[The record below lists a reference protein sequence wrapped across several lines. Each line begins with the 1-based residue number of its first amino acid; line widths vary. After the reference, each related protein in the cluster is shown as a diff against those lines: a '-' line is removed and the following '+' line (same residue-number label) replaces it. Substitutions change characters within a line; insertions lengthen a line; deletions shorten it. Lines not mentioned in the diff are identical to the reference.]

1 MRVVRIFFK
10 SQERLA
16 LRTLHPQVLQPIIDD
31 QPLLEMDRHVEI
43 DCAFSV
49 RIPYVGP
56 EDICT
61 AIFYTAF
68 VLHRIIEYFVY
79 LFLGVGGKILIL
91 FVRRVHFFLRR
102 KWANNCCLVF

>member
-10 SQERLA
+10 LQERLT
-16 LRTLHPQVLQPIIDD
+16 LWTLHPQVLQRIIDG

-43 DCAFSV
+43 DCAFFV

-68 VLHRIIEYFVY
+68 VLHSIIEYIRI
-79 LFLGVGGKILIL
+79 FLLIL
-91 FVRRVHFFLRR
+91 FGRWVHGFLRR